1 MCVLCEKENLRLLVS
16 PLTSLSH
23 RELADAITIA
33 REAAW
38 QLVLDTAD
46 AITEREPGGEGLS
59 PHVGP
64 DGYLDY
70 IVDRAERDG
79 AIEPGDV
86 SFWNG
91 ALADETILR
100 DPRVQAFL
108 SSAAEGLANY
118 ILQIRDHQEALE
130 LFLEDRN
137 GSVVFAGIGLNG
149 EIIFDRGAERFVV
162 LNDEEALRIAMD
174 RMVTGL
180 CKEDPRRLLE
190 YTNLPVGAADV
201 LAAMQKGP
209 PERANDILAGIVDLH
224 ALTEDRVRQV
234 GYAPFVADGLT
245 DEFSEQRFGDRVII
259 RLHISEDTP
268 PL

>member
-16 PLTSLSH
+16 PLASLSH
-23 RELADAITIA
+23 RELADAIVIA

-46 AITEREPGGEGLS
+46 AITERDPDGDGLS

-70 IVDRAERDG
+70 IVDRAERDD
-79 AIEPGDV
+79 AVESEV
-86 SFWNG
+86 ASAWNA
-91 ALADETILR
+91 ALVDESILR

-118 ILQIRDHQEALE
+118 ILQIRDHQKALE
-130 LFLEDRN
+130 LFLEERN
-137 GSVVFAGIGLNG
+137 GAVVFAGIGLNG
-149 EIIFDRGAERFVV
+149 EILFDRAEERFVV

-174 RMVTGL
+174 RMVAGL
-180 CKEDPRRLLE
+180 CKEDPRHLLT
-190 YTNLPVGAADV
+190 YTNLPPGAADV
-201 LAAMQKGP
+201 LAAMQQGP
-209 PERANDILAGIVDLH
+209 PDRANDILAGIVDLH
-224 ALTEDRVRQV
+224 GLTEDRVRQV
-234 GYAPFVADGLT
+234 GYAPFVAEGVT

-259 RLHISEDTP
+259 RLRIPENGFP
-268 PL
+268 I